1 MHRFVAAFLVPEEVL
16 RNELNIRNI
25 ETNSIEMSE
34 VVELMD
40 VFLVPYKTLV
50 RRLYEI
56 QYIRIE
62 QCNKFL
68 AEEDRN

>member
-16 RNELNIRNI
+16 RNEFNIRKI